1 LHSPEVESKSGLATV
16 TVIVLNHNGKR
27 LLPECFHSLV
37 AMLNY
42 PKERLQLIMVD
53 NGPTDG
59 SVEHMKANFECF
71 ERADSE
77 TPHH

>member
-1 LHSPEVESKSGLATV
+1 
-16 TVIVLNHNGKR
+16 
-27 LLPECFHSLV
+27 
-37 AMLNY
+37 
-42 PKERLQLIMVD
+42 MVD